1 MVSTRD
7 KAIEILEE
15 AHALTDVHYV
25 DGSGRHFSK
34 ILDIDMLYLNQEL
47 TSKMFDLISIEFLEP
62 DVDIVIGVSNNAG
75 FLVSHLVAK
84 YISKATRSAVINTW
98 APSSKRIIKSEKI
111 SFEEKNVL
119 IVRDILKPGIYLS
132 M

>member
-15 AHALTDVHYV
+15 AHALTDVHYF

-47 TSKMFDLISIEFLEP
+47 TSKMFGLISIEFLEP

-111 SFEEKNVL
+111 P
-119 IVRDILKPGIYLS
+119 LKKKMS
-132 M
+132 